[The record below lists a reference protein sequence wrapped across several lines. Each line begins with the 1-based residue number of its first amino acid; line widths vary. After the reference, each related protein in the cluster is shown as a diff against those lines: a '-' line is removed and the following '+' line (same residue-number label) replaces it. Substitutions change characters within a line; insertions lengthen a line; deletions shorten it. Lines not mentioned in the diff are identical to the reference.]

1 MLQIIIL
8 SLLLSPSPAIS
19 FSVIAAPQDDA
30 TSAPEPKVVTTLQM
44 DPENPRDFRGWW
56 ESDDALLK
64 VDVDGRYQLWKGRNR
79 FSPPSQVGRWHQ
91 NNHAVFVLESYA
103 IPRTPPARVS
113 MWLKGKQLMADISGK
128 SAPFRKSKKAPLA
141 PEDDLIGTWRG
152 PGGELVFNGNL
163 TYIWKAS
170 GTDNS
175 KPVSIQSQ
183 AGMFSFQKHK
193 LQMVPRAPQQK
204 PVVLSCTQD
213 KNGRIITLSTDFGPM
228 QRVKKASAANGK
240 ADIQIKVIPEEPSSP
255 PPSKP

>member
-30 TSAPEPKVVTTLQM
+30 TSAPEPKVITTLQM

-56 ESDDALLK
+56 ESEDALLK
-64 VDVDGRYQLWKGRNR
+64 VDADGRYQLRKGRNR
-79 FSPPSQVGRWHQ
+79 FRTPSQVGRWHQ

-113 MWLKGKQLMADISGK
+113 MWLKNGQLMADLSGRP
-128 SAPFRKSKKAPLA
+128 APFRKAKNAPLA

-163 TYIWKAS
+163 TYEWKAKD
-170 GTDNS
+170 TDNS
-175 KPVSIQSQ
+175 NPVSIRSQ
-183 AGMFSFQKHK
+183 AGMFRFEKHK

-213 KNGRIITLSTDFGPM
+213 KKGRIITLSTSFGSM
-228 QRVKKASAANGK
+228 QRVKKSSAVNGK
-240 ADIQIKVIPEEPSSP
+240 TDIQIKVVPEEPSTPASSRP
-255 PPSKP
+255 

>member
-1 MLQIIIL
+1 MLQIFIHSFVLTLGLAI
-8 SLLLSPSPAIS
+8 PS
-19 FSVIAAPQDDA
+19 AALAAHPGDE
-30 TSAPEPKVVTTLQM
+30 TTTPEPKVVTTLQM

-64 VDVDGRYQLWKGRNR
+64 VEADGRYQLWKGRNR

-113 MWLKGKQLMADISGK
+113 MWLKGKQLMADISGR
-128 SAPFRKSKKAPLA
+128 SVPFRKAKIAPLA
-141 PEDDLIGTWRG
+141 PEDELIGTWRG
-152 PGGELVFNGNL
+152 PGGELIFNGNL
-163 TYIWKAS
+163 TYTWKAA
-170 GTDNS
+170 GTDHSN
-175 KPVSIQSQ
+175 PVSIRSQ

-213 KNGRIITLSTDFGPM
+213 KKGRIITLSTDFGSM
-228 QRVKKASAANGK
+228 QRVKKASDANGK
-240 ADIQIKVIPEEPSSP
+240 TDIQIKVVPEEPSSP
-255 PPSKP
+255 APSKP